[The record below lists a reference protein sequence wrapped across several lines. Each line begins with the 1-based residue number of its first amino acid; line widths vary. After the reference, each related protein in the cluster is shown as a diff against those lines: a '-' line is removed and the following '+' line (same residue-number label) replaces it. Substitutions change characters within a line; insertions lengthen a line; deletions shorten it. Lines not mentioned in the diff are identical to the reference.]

1 LEPALPP
8 ALALVLAV
16 TVLTHLA
23 FAGVRVVVALLA
35 LHLGAS
41 ALIVGVLA
49 ALFAALPVFFSVAA
63 GRAIDRIGVVRPMFF
78 GAAAVAGGCLAA
90 FAWPKLEALYAV
102 SVVVGSGAMLSH
114 IASNNAVGGIGSPP
128 DRPRNFTFVSLAFST
143 ATFLGPV
150 LAGFAID
157 GLGHARAFLVVGAF
171 AVASAATVALGR
183 ARFPHPVRA
192 VGARVERRM
201 ADLLRIRPLRHVLAA
216 GALIAMTWE
225 IFVFTVPIYGSG
237 LGLSASTIGT
247 ILGAFALAT
256 FIVRVVLPTLARKLP
271 EWTLV
276 GVAFAIAAAV
286 FAVFPLVEQPPL
298 LMALGFA
305 LGLGLGMTQPLL
317 LSLLYSATPEGR
329 SGEAVGIRTGILSV
343 CQLAM
348 PLMFGA
354 IGAALGIGPVLW
366 VMAAVLAG
374 GVAFTRARR

>member
-1 LEPALPP
+1 LPT

-23 FAGVRVVVALLA
+23 FAGARVVVALLA

-41 ALIVGVLA
+41 ALVVGVLA
-49 ALFAALPVFFSVAA
+49 ALFAALPVVFSVAA
-63 GRAIDRIGVVRPMFF
+63 GRAIDRVGVVKPMLV
-78 GAAAVAGGCLAA
+78 GALAVAGGCAAA
-90 FAWPKLEALYAV
+90 FAWPSIGALYAV
-102 SVVVGSGAMLSH
+102 SIVVGAGAMLSH
-114 IASNNAVGGIGSPP
+114 IASNNAVGGIGAPA

-143 ATFLGPV
+143 ATFAGPV

-157 GLGHARAFLVVGAF
+157 ALGHARAFLVAGAF
-171 AVASAATVALGR
+171 AAASAATVALGR
-183 ARFPHPVRA
+183 AKFPRPVRA
-192 VGARVERRM
+192 PVARGERRM
-201 ADLLRIRPLRHVLAA
+201 TDLLRIRRVRHVLAA

-225 IFVFTVPIYGSG
+225 IFVFAVPIYGTG

-247 ILGAFALAT
+247 ILGAFAAAT
-256 FIVRVVLPTLARKLP
+256 FVVRAVLPALAGRLP
-271 EWTLV
+271 QWTLV
-276 GVAFAIAAAV
+276 GVAFVVAAAV
-286 FAVFPLVEQPPL
+286 FAVFPLVERPPL

-305 LGLGLGMTQPLL
+305 LGLGLGVTQPLL
-317 LSLLYSATPEGR
+317 LALLYAAAPEGR

-366 VMAAVLAG
+366 AMAVVLAG
-374 GVAFTRARR
+374 GAAFVRSRR

>member
-1 LEPALPP
+1 LPT

-23 FAGVRVVVALLA
+23 FAGARVVVALLA

-41 ALIVGVLA
+41 ALVVGVLA
-49 ALFAALPVFFSVAA
+49 ALFAALPVVFSVAA
-63 GRAIDRIGVVRPMFF
+63 GRAIDRVGVVKPMLV
-78 GAAAVAGGCLAA
+78 GALAVAGGCAAA
-90 FAWPKLEALYAV
+90 FAWPSIGALYAV
-102 SVVVGSGAMLSH
+102 SIVVGAGAMLSH
-114 IASNNAVGGIGSPP
+114 IASNNAVGGIGAPA

-143 ATFLGPV
+143 ATFAGPV

-157 GLGHARAFLVVGAF
+157 ALGHARAFLVAGAF
-171 AVASAATVALGR
+171 AAASAATVALGR
-183 ARFPHPVRA
+183 AKFPRPVRA
-192 VGARVERRM
+192 PVARGERRII
-201 ADLLRIRPLRHVLAA
+201 DLLRIRRVRHVLAA

-225 IFVFTVPIYGSG
+225 IFVFAVPIYGTG

-247 ILGAFALAT
+247 ILGAFAAAT
-256 FIVRVVLPTLARKLP
+256 FVVRAVLPALAGRLP
-271 EWTLV
+271 QWTLV

-286 FAVFPLVEQPPL
+286 FAVFPLVERPPL

-305 LGLGLGMTQPLL
+305 LGLGLGVTQPLL
-317 LSLLYSATPEGR
+317 LALLYAAAPEGR

-366 VMAAVLAG
+366 AMAVVLAG
-374 GVAFTRARR
+374 GAAFVRSRR

>member
-1 LEPALPP
+1 LPT

-16 TVLTHLA
+16 TILTHLA
-23 FAGVRVVVALLA
+23 FAGARVVVALLA

-41 ALIVGVLA
+41 ALVVGVLA
-49 ALFAALPVFFSVAA
+49 ALFAALPVVFSVAA
-63 GRAIDRIGVVRPMFF
+63 GRAIDRVGVVKPMLV
-78 GAAAVAGGCLAA
+78 GALAVAGGCAAA
-90 FAWPKLEALYAV
+90 FAWPSIGALYAV
-102 SVVVGSGAMLSH
+102 SIVVGAGAMLSH
-114 IASNNAVGGIGSPP
+114 IASNNAVGGIGAPA

-143 ATFLGPV
+143 ATFAGPV

-157 GLGHARAFLVVGAF
+157 ALGHARAFLVAGAF
-171 AVASAATVALGR
+171 AAASAATVALGR
-183 ARFPHPVRA
+183 AKFPRPVRA
-192 VGARVERRM
+192 PVARGERRII
-201 ADLLRIRPLRHVLAA
+201 DLLRIRRVRHVLAA

-225 IFVFTVPIYGSG
+225 IFVFAVPIYGTG

-247 ILGAFALAT
+247 ILGAFAAAT
-256 FIVRVVLPTLARKLP
+256 FVVRAVLPALAGRLP
-271 EWTLV
+271 QWTLV

-286 FAVFPLVEQPPL
+286 FAVFPLVERPPL

-305 LGLGLGMTQPLL
+305 LGLGLGVTQPLL
-317 LSLLYSATPEGR
+317 LALLYAAAPEGR

-366 VMAAVLAG
+366 AMAVVLAG
-374 GVAFTRARR
+374 GAAFVRSRR